1 MDFTTVAAH
10 ETLKALFNVA
20 GLLILG
26 GVIAVA
32 VRMVVWNATR

>member
-1 MDFTTVAAH
+1 MDFITVAIH

-26 GVIAVA
+26 VTLAVV